1 MSDILQLTKENIQTK
16 SVDLDDLQALIQYL
30 AVGLTFQNGFQI
42 LKHAVKSNITK
53 AQATRLRN
61 EFLSLVGGKP
71 KSYLRA
77 RLPLFMIG
85 IVQYGTQAVLNE
97 PIINRINAFKS
108 LLRRFD
114 EGSLNTDTLETIKA
128 TCSQGLSLPY
138 YTSKLNNTLDPV
150 SSFFDGRT
158 PNSFSNS
165 LAEFARLIDQRLQA
179 SAPNRDRDTQPTVRV
194 VEEPER
200 TVTVVEEPE
209 RELRLLP
216 EAPEESTDEL
226 PPTTQDGSLPNIE
239 LIDTYKEP
247 STQPASSILAANQKS
262 AEEDAFLR
270 KYKPWLIGGACV
282 VALTSVV
289 ILARK

>member
-179 SAPNRDRDTQPTVRV
+179 STPNRDRDTQPTVRV

-216 EAPEESTDEL
+216 EAPEDGASEL
-226 PPTTQDGSLPNIE
+226 PPTTPNIE
-239 LIDTYKEP
+239 LVDTYKEP
-247 STQPASSILAANQKS
+247 STQPASSVLAENQKS
-262 AEEDAFLR
+262 AEEDEFLR
-270 KYKPWLIGGACV
+270 KYKPWLIGGACA

-289 ILARK
+289 LLARR